1 MEEIYM
7 KKFVSILL
15 IFVLMFALAS
25 VAFAANDV
33 ISPEKG
39 NTDVEPEDTPV
50 APQTGE
56 TGAIYWVVAAMFLA
70 LGAVIFCGKKLVADK

>member
-1 MEEIYM
+1 MEELYM
-7 KKFVSILL
+7 KKFVCILL
-15 IFVLMFALAS
+15 IVVFMFSMAS
-25 VAFAANDV
+25 VAFARNYI

-56 TGAIYWVVAAMFLA
+56 TGTIYWVVAAMFLA

>member
-1 MEEIYM
+1 M

-56 TGAIYWVVAAMFLA
+56 TGTIYWVVAAMFLA